1 MSANHVTEN
10 FDHESFRQLPR
21 VTGDKDKLNLTQLRE
36 AVQGKGL
43 LRDAR
48 LILSFEIGFIA
59 DENAKEEACRSLLNA
74 CNFSGELEPRWLIE
88 SHTRSILAQAL
99 RRAGNVSAAERETEL
114 AMDLLS
120 EAVRCF
126 NFSMFSY

>member
-1 MSANHVTEN
+1 M
-10 FDHESFRQLPR
+10 
-21 VTGDKDKLNLTQLRE
+21 TGNKDKLNLTQLRE
-36 AVQGKGL
+36 AVQGQGR

-48 LILSFEIGFIA
+48 LILSFEISFLA
-59 DENAKEEACRSLLNA
+59 DENAKEEACLSLLNA
-74 CNFSGELEPRWLIE
+74 CKSSGALEPRWLID

-99 RRAGNVSAAERETEL
+99 RRAGKVSAAERETAL

-126 NFSMFSY
+126 NLSLS